1 MRKISTRAAYG
12 EALAEI
18 GSDPN
23 ILCLGGQML
32 GRWQALEIVRV
43 WLDTPYDGGHH
54 QGSLDLLRQMEEAMM
69 NGSVWCPEEVPYP
82 PFVWDPDQPLGH
94 GSEKRASR
102 RSARLDAL
110 VLRQSAQY
118 SILMP
123 AFFAKA
129 SHSSDSCWS
138 VMMVPMSLRPSKR
151 MLAFPL
157 NFVWST
163 MR

>member
-54 QGSLDLLRQMEEAMM
+54 QGSLDLYV
-69 NGSVWCPEEVPYP
+69 SP
-82 PFVWDPDQPLGH
+82 PRP
-94 GSEKRASR
+94 R
-102 RSARLDAL
+102 
-110 VLRQSAQY
+110 
-118 SILMP
+118 P
-123 AFFAKA
+123 A
-129 SHSSDSCWS
+129 
-138 VMMVPMSLRPSKR
+138 P
-151 MLAFPL
+151 
-157 NFVWST
+157 
-163 MR
+163 

>member
-69 NGSVWCPEEVPYP
+69 NGSVWCPEEVPYH
-82 PFVWDPDQPLGH
+82 PFAWDPDQPL
-94 GSEKRASR
+94 
-102 RSARLDAL
+102 
-110 VLRQSAQY
+110 
-118 SILMP
+118 
-123 AFFAKA
+123 
-129 SHSSDSCWS
+129 
-138 VMMVPMSLRPSKR
+138 
-151 MLAFPL
+151 
-157 NFVWST
+157 
-163 MR
+163 